1 MSPALAEVFF
11 TTEPPEKTN
20 LNSHHILAR
29 ETKQI
34 ISHVKDD
41 GKGY

>member
-1 MSPALAEVFF
+1 MSPALADVFF
-11 TTEPPEKTN
+11 TTEPLEKTN

-34 ISHVKDD
+34 ISHFKDD